1 MRGAVV
7 HLGAIP
13 GPDMYPDEVVF
24 GNNTLSTFAV
34 LQAAS
39 LLGVSR
45 AVVASSGSSL
55 GRFLRSSADFSAS
68 R

>member
-1 MRGAVV
+1 
-7 HLGAIP
+7 
-13 GPDMYPDEVVF
+13 MYPDEVVF